1 MLKNVFPFLSE
12 VARKPGTNYCAGQ
25 RQMLERLL
33 PYLAQTSSFTSWKS
47 QVIFYFGCLII
58 IELHAWGKHT

>member
-12 VARKPGTNYCAGQ
+12 VARKPGTNYYAGQ

-47 QVIFYFGCLII
+47 QVIFHFGCLII